1 MILGGWAH
9 RTCLGLFRLVS
20 AAKECQ
26 QIGVQAGRCRH
37 AASHETRRRKPR
49 FGKEVRHARLSIVAA
64 LTSLAL
70 AVQVPLSALAAGADF
85 APARNDDIA
94 RRCVTFSSVYDR
106 QYSDPRTALDDNSV
120 AEALRVCA
128 QAAEVLPVRPFDYK
142 RQRSHGAL
150 EARRR
155 GSPGELAA
163 KTPLR
168 EEVAPRAR
176 ASESPKA
183 TLDAGAT

>member
-1 MILGGWAH
+1 
-9 RTCLGLFRLVS
+9 VS

-26 QIGVQAGRCRH
+26 QIGVHAGRCRH

-142 RQRSHGAL
+142 PAAL
-150 EARRR
+150 AWGPRGKTPRVPWRARRKDPTER
-155 GSPGELAA
+155 RSGSA
-163 KTPLR
+163 R
-168 EEVAPRAR
+168 EGLGIA
-176 ASESPKA
+176 
-183 TLDAGAT
+183 